1 MVKSKTCPMC
11 RGKALT
17 SVRQLFSKNN
27 YIECAS
33 CGTHID
39 HSRLVVVLISL
50 AFLVLY
56 VLGIDSLMA
65 MELQS
70 VLLITFG
77 TLLIWWVAVWIFVP
91 LVPVKEKPKL

>member
-1 MVKSKTCPMC
+1 MVKSNTCPVC
-11 RGKALT
+11 EGKALT
-17 SVRQLFSKNN
+17 SIRQLFSKNN

-39 HSRLVVVLISL
+39 HSRLVIVLISL
-50 AFLVLY
+50 VFLVLY

-65 MELQS
+65 MELQR

-77 TLLIWWVAVWIFVP
+77 TFIFWWVAIWIFVP
-91 LVPVKEKPKL
+91 LVPIKEK

>member
-1 MVKSKTCPMC
+1 MVKSNTCPVC
-11 RGKALT
+11 EGKALT
-17 SVRQLFSKNN
+17 SIRQLFSKNN

-39 HSRLVVVLISL
+39 HSRLVIVLISL
-50 AFLVLY
+50 VFLVLY

-65 MELQS
+65 MELQR

-77 TLLIWWVAVWIFVP
+77 TLLFWWAAIWIFVP
-91 LVPVKEKPKL
+91 LLPIKEK